1 MIKQIGCA
9 ILFIAI
15 AGSAAAGDKDKK
27 CKKDCAPATPTPW
40 VKAPEID
47 AASATAALTLMAG
60 GLAVLLGRRKKE
72 LKA

>member
-1 MIKQIGCA
+1 MIKQIGLA
-9 ILFIAI
+9 ILFIAM

-27 CKKDCAPATPTPW
+27 CQKKDCDPVPHW

-60 GLAVLLGRRKKE
+60 GLAVLLGRRRKD